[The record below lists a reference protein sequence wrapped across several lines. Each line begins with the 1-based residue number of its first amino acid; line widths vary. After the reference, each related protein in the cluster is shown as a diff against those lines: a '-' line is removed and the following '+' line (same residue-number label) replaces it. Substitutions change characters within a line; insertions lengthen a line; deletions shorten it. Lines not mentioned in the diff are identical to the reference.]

1 MIQYSK
7 AFIQSLLD
15 KYMEGTTTLEEE
27 DVLHQYFT
35 RSDVPAE
42 WEDYRMLFAEIDS
55 MRPAEKPK
63 RRWWPWSMAAAA
75 VVAALVV
82 FAATQ
87 MQTEDQ
93 PKSDVI
99 AQVEEERN
107 TLQPLQPLPQPL
119 PQREGSSNTQD
130 EDSVGKSREEHSA
143 PLPSGE
149 GLGEGLQG
157 KPGKGQPGLP
167 KRRLRKP
174 QPTMTDYDKAYALMA
189 EAAKEQQQAEQEMEQ
204 AQQEI
209 LHARL
214 TAAGY
219 VAIQQEDGTIIYTNE
234 PKNYFAYE
242 E

>member
-1 MIQYSK
+1 MMIHYTK
-7 AFIQSLLD
+7 AYIQSLLD
-15 KYMEGTTTLEEE
+15 RYMEGTTTLEEE
-27 DVLHQYFT
+27 DILHQYFT
-35 RSDVPAE
+35 QGDVPAE
-42 WEDYRMLFAEIDS
+42 WEDYRQLFAEIDS

-63 RRWWPWSMAAAA
+63 RRPLWPWSIAAA
-75 VVAALVV
+75 VVATLVV
-82 FAATQ
+82 FAATLGLK
-87 MQTEDQ
+87 ENRLE
-93 PKSDVI
+93 SDAI
-99 AQVEEERN
+99 AQE
-107 TLQPLQPLPQPL
+107 QPHPQPL
-119 PQREGSSNTQD
+119 PQREGSSYTQD

-157 KPGKGQPGLP
+157 KGQPSIP

-174 QPTMTDYDKAYALMA
+174 QPTMTDYDKAYTLMA
-189 EAAKEQQQAEQEMEQ
+189 EAAKEQQQAEQEMDQ

-209 LHARL
+209 LHTQL

-234 PKNYFAYE
+234 PKEYFAYE